1 MHIRIKKIILLKKY
15 NYKKFIKK
23 IFFYVYIYINAEKVC
38 YLSINLYKHLFFNKL
53 QVTNFKKKYV
63 T

>member
-1 MHIRIKKIILLKKY
+1 M
-15 NYKKFIKK
+15 
-23 IFFYVYIYINAEKVC
+23 YIYINAEKVC